1 MLGRALAE
9 GQKSYW
15 QEIIESLVIAV
26 ILAVVIRA
34 FILQPFYIPS
44 GSMIPTLLQG
54 DRILVAKFAYW
65 FKDPQRGDIIVFHY
79 PLNPRKDYIKR
90 VIGVGGDVVEL
101 RDNHLYINGHLTP
114 EPYLPPG
121 TVFPDYGPVKVPPG
135 CYFVLGDNR
144 MNSEDSRVWGMLE
157 RRYIIGKAIF
167 RYWPLDRIGVLN

>member
-1 MLGRALAE
+1 MAE

-15 QEIIESLVIAV
+15 QEILESLVIAV
-26 ILAVVIRA
+26 VLAVVIRA
-34 FILQPFYIPS
+34 FIIQPFYIPS
-44 GSMIPTLLQG
+44 GSMIPTLEQG

-65 FKDPQRGDIIVFHY
+65 FTTPQRGDIIVFHY
-79 PLNPRKDYIKR
+79 PLNPKKDYIKR

-101 RDNHLYINGHLTP
+101 RNNHLYINGHLTP

-121 TVFPDYGPVKVPPG
+121 TTFPNYGPVKVPPG

-157 RRYIIGKAIF
+157 GHYIIGKAFF
-167 RYWPLDRIGVLN
+167 RYWPLNRIGVLH